1 MPHFVKK
8 YGFENSDPE
17 EDSELKRSES
27 DSMESDCS
35 FEHSEPNW
43 FFEIMTIT
51 KLNARCLHIRAPIC
65 KFQNIG
71 IPSISINTCFLHLRR
86 YHASIIIPLLGKI
99 LHLLLQFTGN
109 IPLDPMYDGL
119 MDSAEEWKAI
129 KLIEGLFWSVSDCRK
144 CGQNYPVMNAGLLYL
159 ALGKRNPF
167 CYNNTTSDVT
177 ELSCYRY
184 FNDVFF
190 FLCRIPTVTGTLL

>member
-1 MPHFVKK
+1 
-8 YGFENSDPE
+8 
-17 EDSELKRSES
+17 
-27 DSMESDCS
+27 
-35 FEHSEPNW
+35 
-43 FFEIMTIT
+43 MTT
-51 KLNARCLHIRAPIC
+51 AKLNARRLHIRAPIC
-65 KFQNIG
+65 KLQNIG
-71 IPSISINTCFLHLRR
+71 IPSISINTCFLHLRQ

-109 IPLDPMYDGL
+109 IPLDPMYEGL

-129 KLIEGLFWSVSDCRK
+129 KSIEGLFWSVSDCRK
-144 CGQNYPVMNAGLLYL
+144 CGQNYPVMNTGLLYL

-177 ELSCYRY
+177 KLSCYRY

-190 FLCRIPTVTGTLL
+190 FFAESPWSLAHYCGLTVHNCIGTKQLLSNDVIESLPFMRA